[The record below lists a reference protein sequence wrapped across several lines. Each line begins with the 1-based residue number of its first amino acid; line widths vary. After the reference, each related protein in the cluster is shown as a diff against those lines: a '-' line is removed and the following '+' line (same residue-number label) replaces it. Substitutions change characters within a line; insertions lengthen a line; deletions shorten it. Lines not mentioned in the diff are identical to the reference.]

1 MDLNKPSFAGS
12 YAQRAPMPMPSK
24 PPLPSKPPMPFGAM
38 GNPRG
43 TVEEEPE
50 DEMMPFGMMT
60 GMRGQMQAP
69 SLQRYYDYPSRQPP
83 LPSPM
88 EPMEAPPM
96 QGMST
101 MPEMSPMQEMSTM
114 PEASPME
121 PMEAPQ
127 EQSAAGIM
135 SISDAA
141 PPVASDVEMIPFDED
156 SIDMNEPGQELALI
170 DPDSESIADEE
181 GLGSLIE
188 TIIGSTSSSP
198 AMDAPKSKKEQKALV
213 RENAAMASLLRKAG
227 APISSEEDVS
237 KLPPETLSQLNIILD
252 RSPEE

>member
-1 MDLNKPSFAGS
+1 
-12 YAQRAPMPMPSK
+12 
-24 PPLPSKPPMPFGAM
+24 MPFGAM

-83 LPSPM
+83 LP
-88 EPMEAPPM
+88 
-96 QGMST
+96 
-101 MPEMSPMQEMSTM
+101 
-114 PEASPME
+114 SPME

>member
-1 MDLNKPSFAGS
+1 
-12 YAQRAPMPMPSK
+12 
-24 PPLPSKPPMPFGAM
+24 MPFGAM

-69 SLQRYYDYPSRQPP
+69 SLQRYYDFPSRQPP
-83 LPSPM
+83 LASPM
-88 EPMEAPPM
+88 QDMSPMREA
-96 QGMST
+96 
-101 MPEMSPMQEMSTM
+101 SPMQEMSTM
-114 PEASPME
+114 PDMSPMREASPME

-127 EQSAAGIM
+127 EQIAAGIM
-135 SISDAA
+135 SISDAT

>member
-83 LPSPM
+83 LPLVPL
-88 EPMEAPPM
+88 EAPYVDHA
-96 QGMST
+96 GDVAHAGDVDHAGSVANGT
-101 MPEMSPMQEMSTM
+101 NG
-114 PEASPME
+114 
-121 PMEAPQ
+121 
-127 EQSAAGIM
+127 SAAGTKCCWYN
-135 SISDAA
+135 
-141 PPVASDVEMIPFDED
+141 VYF
-156 SIDMNEPGQELALI
+156 
-170 DPDSESIADEE
+170 
-181 GLGSLIE
+181 
-188 TIIGSTSSSP
+188 
-198 AMDAPKSKKEQKALV
+198 
-213 RENAAMASLLRKAG
+213 
-227 APISSEEDVS
+227 
-237 KLPPETLSQLNIILD
+237 
-252 RSPEE
+252 

>member
-83 LPSPM
+83 LPLVPL
-88 EPMEAPPM
+88 EA
-96 QGMST
+96 
-101 MPEMSPMQEMSTM
+101 STM